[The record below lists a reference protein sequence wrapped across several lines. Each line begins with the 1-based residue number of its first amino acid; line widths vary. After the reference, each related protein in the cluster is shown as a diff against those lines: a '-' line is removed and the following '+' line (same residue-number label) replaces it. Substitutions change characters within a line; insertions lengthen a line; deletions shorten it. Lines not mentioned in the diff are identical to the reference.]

1 MNHSFF
7 YRTLLF
13 FAFSI
18 LLCNPFDSSAQVKWN
33 KHFIFDRIAAQNKAA
48 ISKDG
53 KHAITV
59 GYMNTYHTC
68 SDATITDPFNKSL
81 SWKKGTID
89 GFSNLTSVAY
99 FSNQGVI
106 VSNDEGMLF
115 RSTNHGLEWST
126 IELEKN
132 VPISCIRH
140 IQDSILLT
148 STSNGSL
155 FRSTDSG
162 LSWALV
168 KKVEFGLNDLSFGK
182 NGYVLAIGQKGLILE
197 SKDLGKTWKKTA
209 GQAPNSVNLIS
220 VSYVLDSTWVIA
232 GDTSYVART
241 TNNGNSWEYIITDT
255 SKKNRKFNVSFTSFT
270 DSGIGIIIDYN
281 MFVPEANIFFTWDG
295 GKTWKPGW
303 NIYFDGI
310 PDILQIT
317 DIQFFPGTLSGIASG
332 SNDRVSSIRIIK
344 DSLPYSYERMPMVT
358 QLGNS
363 YSPSNFYVSAG
374 NVTYFRTV
382 NTLAKQ
388 FLKEHDL
395 SGKVIKEWR
404 FADSS
409 SRYKY
414 VSAQRLNDKH
424 IIIYVDSTKLFST
437 TRLMTLLIMTKDG
450 GNTWDTIRPF
460 QNSPGSLNKFDKG
473 YWRDSFN
480 GLINTN
486 PSGKATVITS
496 DGGITWKSIEHPIE
510 YAKVVIE
517 SFSLD
522 STSYIGIATKSNDK
536 SMDLVSLND
545 KHEWKVLLSNI
556 PQGRLI
562 IKDPQNLFIHDG
574 NNITLLSISSNG
586 NFASQRII
594 GPSNIQWMTTRGKSL
609 WIGKVLLH
617 AEKTFDIRYSL
628 DSGMTFIPIKD
639 EILNKLRSRFEQ
651 GNSFL
656 PKSFISI
663 GNRALLH
670 TDEITLLSDPID
682 FATNIQETT
691 SDIYTNPPY
700 PNPFSKST
708 TIAVDWLFT
717 LSAQALTLKVYNSIG
732 EEVRDLT
739 KDLHAQAQ
747 NYRSSLVFDAGNL
760 PDGVYYVVCKGGN
773 HTSTQRLIIA
783 R

>member
-7 YRTLLF
+7 YRFLLF

-33 KHFIFDRIAAQNKAA
+33 KHLIADRIAAQNKAA

-59 GYMNTYHTC
+59 GYMNTYYTC
-68 SDATITDPFNKSL
+68 SDASITDPFNKSL

-99 FSNQGVI
+99 FSNQGI
-106 VSNDEGMLF
+106 IISNDEGMLF

-126 IELEKN
+126 IELEKD

-182 NGYVLAIGQKGLILE
+182 NGSVLAIGQKGLILE
-197 SKDLGKTWKKTA
+197 SKDLGRTWGKTA
-209 GQAPNSVNLIS
+209 EQAPDSVNLIS
-220 VSYVLDSTWVIA
+220 VSYVYDSTWVIA

-241 TNNGNSWEYIITDT
+241 TNNGNSWNYIITDT
-255 SKKNRKFNVSFTSFT
+255 SKKNRKFNISFTSFT
-270 DSGIGIIIDYN
+270 DSGIGVIIDFN

-295 GKTWKPGW
+295 GKTWKPGFD
-303 NIYFDGI
+303 IYSNGI
-310 PDILQIT
+310 MDKLQTT

-332 SNDRVSSIRIIK
+332 ANERVSAIRIIT
-344 DSLPYSYERMPMVT
+344 DSLPYAYERMPIVT
-358 QLGNS
+358 VLNVK

-374 NVTYFRTV
+374 KATYFRTV
-382 NTLAKQ
+382 DTLTKQ

-414 VSAQRLNDKH
+414 VTAQRLNDNH
-424 IIIYVDSTKLFST
+424 LIMYVDSTKLFSSSW
-437 TRLMTLLIMTKDG
+437 LMTLLIMTKDG
-450 GNTWDTIRPF
+450 GKTWDTIRPF
-460 QNSPGSLNKFDKG
+460 PYSPGSLNKFDRG

-496 DGGITWKSIEHPIE
+496 DGGMTWKSIEHPIG

-522 STSYIGIATKSNDK
+522 STSYIGIATKSNDN

-545 KHEWKVLLSNI
+545 KHEWKILLSNI

-574 NNITLLSISSNG
+574 NNITLLSISSDG

-617 AEKTFDIRYSL
+617 AEQTFDIRYSL

-639 EILNKLRSRFEQ
+639 EILNKLQSRFQ
-651 GNSFL
+651 GAIYL

-663 GNRALLH
+663 GNKALLH
-670 TDEITLLSDPID
+670 TDEIVLLSDPID

-717 LSAQALTLKVYNSIG
+717 LSAQSLTLKVYNAIG

-739 KDLHAQAQ
+739 KDLHAHAQ

-773 HTSTQRLIIA
+773 HTSSQRLIIA

>member
-1 MNHSFF
+1 MG
-7 YRTLLF
+7 
-13 FAFSI
+13 
-18 LLCNPFDSSAQVKWN
+18 QVKWN
-33 KHFIFDRIAAQNKAA
+33 KHSIFDRIAAQNKAA

-59 GYMNTYHTC
+59 GYMNTYYTC
-68 SDATITDPFNKSL
+68 SDASITDPFNKSL

-89 GFSNLTSVAY
+89 GFSNFTSVAY
-99 FSNQGVI
+99 FSNQGI
-106 VSNDEGMLF
+106 IISNDEGMLF
-115 RSTNHGLEWST
+115 RSTDHGLEWST

-132 VPISCIRH
+132 VRITCIQH

-148 STSNGSL
+148 STLNGSI

-168 KKVEFGLNDLSFGK
+168 QKVEFGLNDLAFGK
-182 NGYVLAIGQKGLILE
+182 NASVLAIGQKGLILE
-197 SKDLGKTWKKTA
+197 SKDLGKTWKKTVE
-209 GQAPNSVNLIS
+209 QAPDSVNLIS
-220 VSYVLDSTWVIA
+220 VSYVYDSTWVIA
-232 GDTSYVART
+232 GDTSYLART
-241 TNNGNSWEYIITDT
+241 TNNGNSWNYIITDT
-255 SKKNRKFNVSFTSFT
+255 SNKKRKYYVSFTSFT
-270 DSGIGIIIDYN
+270 DNGIGVIIDYN
-281 MFVPEANIFFTWDG
+281 MVVPIANIFFTWDG
-295 GKTWKPGW
+295 GKTWKPGS

-310 PDILQIT
+310 PDIHQIT
-317 DIQFFPGTLSGIASG
+317 DIQFFSGTLFGIASG
-332 SNDRVSSIRIIK
+332 ASDRVSSIRIIK
-344 DSLPYSYERMPMVT
+344 DSLPYAYERMPIVT

-363 YSPSNFYVSAG
+363 YNPSNFYVGSG
-374 NVTYFRTV
+374 NATYFRTV
-382 NTLAKQ
+382 DTLRKQ
-388 FLKEHDL
+388 FLREHDL
-395 SGKVIKEWR
+395 SGKVVKEWR
-404 FADSS
+404 FIDSS

-414 VSAQRLNDKH
+414 VTAQRLNDNH
-424 IIIYVDSTKLFST
+424 VIIYVDSTLQFST
-437 TRLMTLLIMTKDG
+437 TLLMTMFIMTKDG

-460 QNSPGSLNKFDKG
+460 PYSTKSANRFDRG
-473 YWRDSFN
+473 YWRDPFN

-486 PSGKATVITS
+486 YSGKATVRTS
-496 DGGITWKSIEHPIE
+496 DGGLTWKSIEHPTE
-510 YAKVVIE
+510 YEKVVIE
-517 SFSLD
+517 SFSSD
-522 STSYIGIATKSNDK
+522 STSYIGIATKANDK

-586 NFASQRII
+586 NFATQRII

-609 WIGKVLLH
+609 WIGNALLH
-617 AEKTFDIRYSL
+617 AEQTFDIRFSL
-628 DSGMTFIPIKD
+628 DSGITFIPIKD
-639 EILNKLRSRFEQ
+639 EILNKLQSRFK
-651 GNSFL
+651 GVVYL

-682 FATNIQETT
+682 FVTNIQETT

-708 TIAVDWLFT
+708 TISVDWLFT
-717 LSAQALTLKVYNSIG
+717 LSVQSLTLKVYNSIG
-732 EEVRDLT
+732 EEVRDVT
-739 KDLHAQAQ
+739 KDLHAHAQ

-760 PDGVYYVVCKGGN
+760 PDGVYYVVCKGGS
-773 HTSTQRLIIA
+773 HISSQRLIIT

>member
-1 MNHSFF
+1 MKSIWKAS
-7 YRTLLF
+7 YLALF
-13 FAFSI
+13 VISH
-18 LLCNPFDSSAQVKWN
+18 LCCTNFELICQVKWN
-33 KHFIFDRIAAQNKAA
+33 NHLIADRIATQNKAA

-59 GYMNTYHTC
+59 GYMNTYYTC
-68 SDATITDPFNKSL
+68 SDASITDPFNKSL

-99 FSNQGVI
+99 FSNQGII

-115 RSTNHGLEWST
+115 RSTDHGLEWST
-126 IELEKN
+126 IELEKD
-132 VPISCIRH
+132 VRITCIQH

-148 STSNGSL
+148 STVNGSI

-168 KKVEFGLNDLSFGK
+168 QKVEFGLNDLSFGK
-182 NGYVLAIGQKGLILE
+182 NGSVFAIGQKGLILE
-197 SKDLGKTWKKTA
+197 SKDLGKTWKKTVE
-209 GQAPNSVNLIS
+209 QAPDSVNLIS
-220 VSYVLDSTWVIA
+220 VSYVYDSTWVIA
-232 GDTSYVART
+232 GDTSYLART
-241 TNNGNSWEYIITDT
+241 TNNGNSWNYIITDT
-255 SKKNRKFNVSFTSFT
+255 SNKKRKYNVSFTSFT
-270 DSGIGIIIDYN
+270 DSGIGVIIDYN
-281 MFVPEANIFFTWDG
+281 MFIPEANIFFTWDG

-303 NIYFDGI
+303 DIYSNSLVDK
-310 PDILQIT
+310 LQTT

-332 SNDRVSSIRIIK
+332 SSERVSAIRIIK
-344 DSLPYSYERMPMVT
+344 DSLPYAYERMPIVT
-358 QLGNS
+358 VLYDQ
-363 YSPSNFYVSAG
+363 YRPSNFYVSSG
-374 NVTYFRTV
+374 NAAYFSTV
-382 NTLAKQ
+382 DTLRKQ
-388 FLKEHDL
+388 FLREHDL
-395 SGKVIKEWR
+395 TGKVVKEWR

-450 GNTWDTIRPF
+450 GSTWDTIRPF
-460 QNSPGSLNKFDKG
+460 LNSPGSLNKFDKG

-480 GLINTN
+480 GLINTK
-486 PSGKATVITS
+486 PSGIATVRTS
-496 DGGITWKSIEHPIE
+496 DGGLTWKSIAHPTE
-510 YAKVVIE
+510 YEEVVIE
-517 SFSLD
+517 SFSSD
-522 STSYIGIATKSNDK
+522 STSYIGIATKANDK

-586 NFASQRII
+586 SFATQRII

-609 WIGKVLLH
+609 WIGNALLH
-617 AEKTFDIRYSL
+617 AEQTFDIRYSL
-628 DSGMTFIPIKD
+628 DSGITFIPIKD
-639 EILNKLRSRFEQ
+639 EILNKLQSRFK
-651 GNSFL
+651 GAVYL
-656 PKSFISI
+656 TKSFISI

-682 FATNIQETT
+682 FVTNIQETT
-691 SDIYTNPPY
+691 SDIYTNTPY

-708 TIAVDWLFT
+708 TISVDWLFT
-717 LSAQALTLKVYNSIG
+717 LSVQSLTLKVYNSIG
-732 EEVRDLT
+732 EEVRDIT
-739 KDLHAQAQ
+739 KDLHAHAQ

-760 PDGVYYVVCKGGN
+760 PDGVYYVVCKGGS
-773 HTSTQRLIIA
+773 HISSQRLIIA

>member
-1 MNHSFF
+1 MKHLSLSFPIIILI
-7 YRTLLF
+7 TLFNVNSLMG
-13 FAFSI
+13 
-18 LLCNPFDSSAQVKWN
+18 QVKWN

-59 GYMNTYHTC
+59 GYMNTYYTC
-68 SDATITDPFNKSL
+68 SDASITDPFNKSL

-99 FSNQGVI
+99 FSNQGI
-106 VSNDEGMLF
+106 IISNDEGMLF
-115 RSTNHGLEWST
+115 RSTDHGLEWST
-126 IELEKN
+126 IELEKD
-132 VPISCIRH
+132 IHITCIQH

-148 STSNGSL
+148 STLNGSI

-168 KKVEFGLNDLSFGK
+168 QKVEFGLNDLAFGK
-182 NGYVLAIGQKGLILE
+182 NGSVLAIGQKGLILE
-197 SKDLGKTWKKTA
+197 SKDLGKTWKKTVE
-209 GQAPNSVNLIS
+209 QAPDSVNLIS
-220 VSYVLDSTWVIA
+220 VSYVYDSTWVIA
-232 GDTSYVART
+232 GDTSYLART
-241 TNNGNSWEYIITDT
+241 TNNGNSWNYIITDT
-255 SKKNRKFNVSFTSFT
+255 SNKKRKYYVSFTSFT
-270 DSGIGIIIDYN
+270 DNGIGVIIDYN
-281 MFVPEANIFFTWDG
+281 MVVPIANIFFTWDG
-295 GKTWKPGW
+295 GKTWKPGS

-310 PDILQIT
+310 PDIHQIT
-317 DIQFFPGTLSGIASG
+317 DIQFFSGSLFGIASG
-332 SNDRVSSIRIIK
+332 ASDRVSSIRIIK
-344 DSLPYSYERMPMVT
+344 DSLPFAYERMPIVT

-363 YSPSNFYVSAG
+363 YSPSNFYVGSG
-374 NVTYFRTV
+374 NATYFRTV
-382 NTLAKQ
+382 DTLRKQ
-388 FLKEHDL
+388 FIREHDL
-395 SGKVIKEWR
+395 SGKVVKEWR

-437 TRLMTLLIMTKDG
+437 TLLMTLFIMTKDG

-460 QNSPGSLNKFDKG
+460 PYSTKSANRFDRG
-473 YWRDSFN
+473 YWRDPFN

-486 PSGKATVITS
+486 YSGKATVRTS
-496 DGGITWKSIEHPIE
+496 DGGLTWKSIEHPTE
-510 YAKVVIE
+510 YEKVVIE
-517 SFSLD
+517 SFSSD

-586 NFASQRII
+586 NFATQRII

-609 WIGKVLLH
+609 WIGNVLLH
-617 AEKTFDIRYSL
+617 AEQTFDIRYSL
-628 DSGMTFIPIKD
+628 DSGITFIPIKD
-639 EILNKLRSRFEQ
+639 EILNKLQSRFK
-651 GNSFL
+651 GAVYST
-656 PKSFISI
+656 KSFISI

-682 FATNIQETT
+682 FVTNIQETT
-691 SDIYTNPPY
+691 SDIYTNPPF

-708 TIAVDWLFT
+708 TIMIDWLFT
-717 LSAQALTLKVYNSIG
+717 MNVNALTLKIYNIKG
-732 EEVRDLT
+732 EEVRDMT
-739 KDLHAQAQ
+739 KELRLQAGP
-747 NYRSSLVFDAGNL
+747 YSSSVTFEAGNL
-760 PDGVYYVVCKGGN
+760 PDGVYYAVCKGGP
-773 HTSTQRLIIA
+773 HISSQRLIIA

>member
-1 MNHSFF
+1 M
-7 YRTLLF
+7 
-13 FAFSI
+13 
-18 LLCNPFDSSAQVKWN
+18 
-33 KHFIFDRIAAQNKAA
+33 
-48 ISKDG
+48 
-53 KHAITV
+53 
-59 GYMNTYHTC
+59 
-68 SDATITDPFNKSL
+68 
-81 SWKKGTID
+81 
-89 GFSNLTSVAY
+89 
-99 FSNQGVI
+99 
-106 VSNDEGMLF
+106 
-115 RSTNHGLEWST
+115 
-126 IELEKN
+126 
-132 VPISCIRH
+132 
-140 IQDSILLT
+140 
-148 STSNGSL
+148 
-155 FRSTDSG
+155 
-162 LSWALV
+162 
-168 KKVEFGLNDLSFGK
+168 
-182 NGYVLAIGQKGLILE
+182 
-197 SKDLGKTWKKTA
+197 
-209 GQAPNSVNLIS
+209 
-220 VSYVLDSTWVIA
+220 
-232 GDTSYVART
+232 
-241 TNNGNSWEYIITDT
+241 
-255 SKKNRKFNVSFTSFT
+255 
-270 DSGIGIIIDYN
+270 
-281 MFVPEANIFFTWDG
+281 
-295 GKTWKPGW
+295 
-303 NIYFDGI
+303 
-310 PDILQIT
+310 
-317 DIQFFPGTLSGIASG
+317 
-332 SNDRVSSIRIIK
+332 
-344 DSLPYSYERMPMVT
+344 
-358 QLGNS
+358 
-363 YSPSNFYVSAG
+363 
-374 NVTYFRTV
+374 
-382 NTLAKQ
+382 
-388 FLKEHDL
+388 
-395 SGKVIKEWR
+395 
-404 FADSS
+404 
-409 SRYKY
+409 
-414 VSAQRLNDKH
+414 
-424 IIIYVDSTKLFST
+424 
-437 TRLMTLLIMTKDG
+437 
-450 GNTWDTIRPF
+450 
-460 QNSPGSLNKFDKG
+460 
-473 YWRDSFN
+473 
-480 GLINTN
+480 
-486 PSGKATVITS
+486 
-496 DGGITWKSIEHPIE
+496 TWKSIEHPIE

>member
-1 MNHSFF
+1 MKHLSLSFPIIILI
-7 YRTLLF
+7 TLFNVNCLMG
-13 FAFSI
+13 
-18 LLCNPFDSSAQVKWN
+18 QVKWN
-33 KHFIFDRIAAQNKAA
+33 KHSIFDRIAAQNKAA

-59 GYMNTYHTC
+59 GYMNTYYTC
-68 SDATITDPFNKSL
+68 SDASITDPFNKSL

-89 GFSNLTSVAY
+89 GFSNFTSVAY
-99 FSNQGVI
+99 FSNQGI
-106 VSNDEGMLF
+106 IISNDEGMLF
-115 RSTNHGLEWST
+115 RSTDHGLEWST

-132 VPISCIRH
+132 VRITCIQH

-148 STSNGSL
+148 STLNGSI

-168 KKVEFGLNDLSFGK
+168 QKVEFGLNDLAFGK
-182 NGYVLAIGQKGLILE
+182 NASVLAIGQKGLILE
-197 SKDLGKTWKKTA
+197 SKDLGKTWKKTVE
-209 GQAPNSVNLIS
+209 QAPDSVNLIS
-220 VSYVLDSTWVIA
+220 VSYVYDSTWVIA
-232 GDTSYVART
+232 GDTSYLART
-241 TNNGNSWEYIITDT
+241 TNNGNSWNYIITDT
-255 SKKNRKFNVSFTSFT
+255 SNKKRKYYVSFTSFT
-270 DSGIGIIIDYN
+270 DNGIGVIIDYN
-281 MFVPEANIFFTWDG
+281 MVVPIANIFFTWDG
-295 GKTWKPGW
+295 GKTWKPGS

-310 PDILQIT
+310 PDIHQIT
-317 DIQFFPGTLSGIASG
+317 DIQFFSGTLFGIASG
-332 SNDRVSSIRIIK
+332 ASDRVSSIRIIK
-344 DSLPYSYERMPMVT
+344 DSLPYAYERMPIVT

-363 YSPSNFYVSAG
+363 YNPSNFYVGSG
-374 NVTYFRTV
+374 NATYFRTV
-382 NTLAKQ
+382 DTLRKQ
-388 FLKEHDL
+388 FLREHDL
-395 SGKVIKEWR
+395 SGKVVKEWR
-404 FADSS
+404 FIDSS

-414 VSAQRLNDKH
+414 VTAQRLNDNH
-424 IIIYVDSTKLFST
+424 VIIYVDSTLQFST
-437 TRLMTLLIMTKDG
+437 TLLMTLFIMTKDG

-460 QNSPGSLNKFDKG
+460 PYSTKSANRFDRG
-473 YWRDSFN
+473 YWRDPFN

-486 PSGKATVITS
+486 YSGKATVRTS
-496 DGGITWKSIEHPIE
+496 DGGLTWKSIEHPTE
-510 YAKVVIE
+510 YEKVVIE
-517 SFSLD
+517 SFSSD
-522 STSYIGIATKSNDK
+522 STSYIGIATKANDK

-586 NFASQRII
+586 SFATQRII

-609 WIGKVLLH
+609 WIGNVLLH
-617 AEKTFDIRYSL
+617 AEQTFDIRYSL
-628 DSGMTFIPIKD
+628 DSGITFIPIKD
-639 EILNKLRSRFEQ
+639 EILNKLQSRLI
-651 GNSFL
+651 GLVYL

-663 GNRALLH
+663 GKRALLH

-682 FATNIQETT
+682 FVTNIQETT

-708 TIAVDWLFT
+708 TISVDWLFT
-717 LSAQALTLKVYNSIG
+717 LSVQSLTLKVYNSIG
-732 EEVRDLT
+732 EEVRDVT

-760 PDGVYYVVCKGGN
+760 PDGVYYVVCKGGP
-773 HTSTQRLIIA
+773 HISSQRLIIA

>member
-1 MNHSFF
+1 MKHLS
-7 YRTLLF
+7 LSLPMI
-13 FAFSI
+13 I
-18 LLCNPFDSSAQVKWN
+18 LISSLNVNSLMGQVKWN
-33 KHFIFDRIAAQNKAA
+33 KHFIFDRIAAQNRAA

-59 GYMNTYHTC
+59 GYMNTYYTC
-68 SDATITDPFNKSL
+68 SDASITDPFNKSL

-99 FSNQGVI
+99 FSNQGI
-106 VSNDEGMLF
+106 IISNDEGMLF
-115 RSTNHGLEWST
+115 RSTDHGLEWST
-126 IELEKN
+126 IELEKD
-132 VPISCIRH
+132 IHITCIQH

-148 STSNGSL
+148 STLNGSI

-168 KKVEFGLNDLSFGK
+168 QKVEFGLNDLSFGK
-182 NGYVLAIGQKGLILE
+182 NGSVLAIGQKGLILE
-197 SKDLGKTWKKTA
+197 SKDLGKTWKKTVE
-209 GQAPNSVNLIS
+209 QAPDSVNLIS
-220 VSYVLDSTWVIA
+220 VSYVYDSTWVIA
-232 GDTSYVART
+232 GDTSYLART
-241 TNNGNSWEYIITDT
+241 TNNGNSWNYIITDT
-255 SKKNRKFNVSFTSFT
+255 SNKKRKYYVSFTSFT
-270 DSGIGIIIDYN
+270 DNGIGVIIDYN
-281 MFVPEANIFFTWDG
+281 MVVPIANIFFTWDG
-295 GKTWKPGW
+295 GKTWKPGS

-310 PDILQIT
+310 PDIHQIT
-317 DIQFFPGTLSGIASG
+317 DIQFFSG
-332 SNDRVSSIRIIK
+332 SLFGIVSGASDRVSSIRIIK
-344 DSLPYSYERMPMVT
+344 DSLPYAYERMPIVT
-358 QLGNS
+358 WRGNS
-363 YSPSNFYVSAG
+363 YSPSNFYVSSG
-374 NVTYFRTV
+374 NTTYFRTV
-382 NTLAKQ
+382 DTLRKQ
-388 FLKEHDL
+388 FLIEHDL
-395 SGKVIKEWR
+395 TGKVVKEWR

-437 TRLMTLLIMTKDG
+437 TWLMTLLIMTKDG

-473 YWRDSFN
+473 YWRDSYN
-480 GLINTN
+480 GLINTK

-496 DGGITWKSIEHPIE
+496 DGGLTWKSIEHPTE
-510 YAKVVIE
+510 YEKVVIE
-517 SFSLD
+517 SFSSD
-522 STSYIGIATKSNDK
+522 STSYIGIATKANDK

-586 NFASQRII
+586 NFATQKII

-609 WIGKVLLH
+609 WIGNVLLH
-617 AEKTFDIRYSL
+617 AEQTFDIRYSL
-628 DSGMTFIPIKD
+628 DSGITFIPIKD
-639 EILNKLRSRFEQ
+639 EILNKLQSRFK
-651 GNSFL
+651 GAVYL
-656 PKSFISI
+656 TKSFISI

-682 FATNIQETT
+682 FVTNIQETT

-708 TIAVDWLFT
+708 TISVDWLFT
-717 LSAQALTLKVYNSIG
+717 LSVQSLTLKVYNSIG
-732 EEVRDLT
+732 EEVRDVT

-760 PDGVYYVVCKGGN
+760 PDGVYYAVCKGGS
-773 HTSTQRLIIA
+773 HISSQRLIIA